1 MEDFFSKQEVDKNHD
16 FFNNDSMES
25 ELLKERLFELYLL
38 YLLSKKLN
46 ISVQL
51 DDFFDKS
58 MDFLKNSLKIE
69 DFCLMLRDDDTGELK
84 MWQADHANSEI
95 LQDVSFKLGEGIS
108 GLVAQTGEPILVQD
122 VNKDPRFLHY
132 KGKRTDIGSFISLPL
147 RLNDVAIIGV
157 LNIHKKETNTI
168 QKNDVTLFMAVA
180 NNIALALERMKAYET
195 LMNQSIHDDLTS
207 LYTKNYFIKT
217 CHREYSR
224 AKRYGE
230 KFAILMLDI
239 DHFKKFNDTYGHP
252 HGDEGLKSVAATLQE
267 NIRLGDIAARYGGE
281 EFIVLLPNTDKEGA
295 TVVAEKIRNGIEEKE
310 LSISEGI
317 GTRVTIT
324 AGVACY
330 PEDGTKL
337 KDIIATADRFLYL
350 GKNLGRNR
358 VVNKAE

>member
-1 MEDFFSKQEVDKNHD
+1 MEDFFSKQEIDKNHA
-16 FFNNDSMES
+16 FFNNGQMES

-84 MWQADHANSEI
+84 MWQADHANSKI

-108 GLVAQTGEPILVQD
+108 GLVAQTGELILVQD
-122 VNKDPRFLHY
+122 VSKDERFLHY

-157 LNIHKKETNTI
+157 LNIHKKEANTI
-168 QKNDVTLFMAVA
+168 QENDVILFMAVA

-195 LMNQSIHDDLTS
+195 LMNQSIHDDLTT
-207 LYTKNYFIKT
+207 LYTKSYFMKT
-217 CHREYSR
+217 CLREYSR
-224 AKRYGE
+224 AKRHAE

-239 DHFKKFNDTYGHP
+239 DHFKWFNDTYGHL

-267 NIRLGDIAARYGGE
+267 NVRLGDIVARYGGE
-281 EFIVLLPNTDKEGA
+281 EFIILLPNTDKDGA
-295 TVVAEKIRNGIEEKE
+295 TIVAEKIRSEIEEKE
-310 LSISEGI
+310 IPISKSI
-317 GTRVTIT
+317 GTQVTIT
-324 AGVACY
+324 AGVSCY
-330 PEDGTKL
+330 PEDGQTVEEV
-337 KDIIATADRFLYL
+337 INMADRFLYL
-350 GKNLGRNR
+350 GKERGRNL
-358 VVNKAE
+358 VVCNR

>member
-1 MEDFFSKQEVDKNHD
+1 MEDFLSKQDIDNGYD
-16 FFNNDSMES
+16 LFTNDPMES

-51 DDFFDKS
+51 DDFFDRS

-69 DFCLMLRDDDTGELK
+69 DFCLMLRDEDTGELK
-84 MWQADHANSEI
+84 MWQADSSNSKI
-95 LQDVSFKLGEGIS
+95 LQDVSFKPGEGIS

-122 VNKDPRFLHY
+122 VSKDERFLHY

-147 RLNDVAIIGV
+147 RLNDDSVIGV
-157 LNIHKKETNTI
+157 LNIHKKEANTL

-180 NNIALALERMKAYET
+180 NNIALALGRMKAYET

-207 LYTKNYFIKT
+207 LYTKNYFLKT

-224 AKRYGE
+224 AKRYSE
-230 KFAILMLDI
+230 RFAILMIDI
-239 DHFKKFNDTYGHP
+239 DHFKRFNDTYGHL

-295 TVVAEKIRNGIEEKE
+295 TVVAEKIRGEIEQKD
-310 LSISEGI
+310 LTISEGI
-317 GTRVTIT
+317 ETRVTIT
-324 AGVACY
+324 AGVAGY
-330 PEDGTKL
+330 PEDGATVT
-337 KDIIATADRFLYL
+337 DIIAAADRCLYL
-350 GKNLGRNR
+350 GKNLGRNLVIGR
-358 VVNKAE
+358 AE